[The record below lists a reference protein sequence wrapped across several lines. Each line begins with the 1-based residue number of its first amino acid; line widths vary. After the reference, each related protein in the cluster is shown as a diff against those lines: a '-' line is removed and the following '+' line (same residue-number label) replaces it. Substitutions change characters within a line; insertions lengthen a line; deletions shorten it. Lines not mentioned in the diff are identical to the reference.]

1 MRQLLLLILLS
12 TFFASCAKQEEALPI
27 YSSYDLRMDGSR
39 FVPDIGVLSSTST
52 LAIGDTNVQQN
63 PFTTAPVLLAGGGKF
78 TYAVAQ
84 ANSVIIGNETTSQIF
99 ASMPEETPIIQ
110 LLTDSSA
117 IYAIHLN
124 GKIDAFA
131 MSGKALWQSRAS
143 GFPSLNSIL
152 GGNAL
157 IFSSDSAISAINI
170 HSGKNM
176 WAYHTTLSVRSI
188 IYDSKAKMII
198 TALSFNSPEGADSIL
213 CFSFNGDLKSS
224 SAFVSTRIASNLCLC
239 GKDRDKIAFGY
250 LSKPNLTG
258 TRTMHIA
265 TYSGIQA
272 GTPKRVNEHE
282 LPYLPTNIA
291 SNGSMILSSGF
302 LMNGGDLQSGID
314 AFYADDTTKLWQRRF
329 SYPLVT
335 PVSVSN
341 KYAYFSLVFTTEAEI
356 PTHSI
361 FYTIDMSTGK
371 TLGELSVV
379 GAKNG
384 FTLGIPMPLEEKEF
398 IMSDRNRSILYFIR
412 P

>member
-1 MRQLLLLILLS
+1 MRQLLLFLLLS
-12 TFFASCAKQEEALPI
+12 IIFASCSKQEEAIPK
-27 YSSYDLRMDGSR
+27 YSSYDLGMDGSR
-39 FVPDIGVLSSTST
+39 FVPDIGVLSATST

-63 PFTTAPVLLAGGGKF
+63 PFTTAPVPLTGGGKF
-78 TYAVAQ
+78 MYAVAQ
-84 ANSVIIGNETTSQIF
+84 ANSVMIGNESTSQIF
-99 ASMPEETPIIQ
+99 ASLPEETTIIQ
-110 LLTDSSA
+110 LLSDSST
-117 IYAIHLN
+117 IYVIHLN
-124 GKIDAFA
+124 GKIDAFS
-131 MSGKALWQSRAS
+131 MSGKSLWQTVAR

-152 GGNAL
+152 AGNAL
-157 IFSSDSAISAINI
+157 IFSSDSAINAIDI

-176 WAYHTTLSVRSI
+176 WVYHTALSVRSI
-188 IYDSKAKMII
+188 IYDIKAKMII
-198 TALSFNSPEGADSIL
+198 TALSFNSPEAADSIL
-213 CFSFNGDLKSS
+213 CFSLTGDLKSS
-224 SAFVSTRIASNLCLC
+224 SAFASTRILSNLCLC
-239 GKDRDKIAFGY
+239 GKERDKIAFGY

-265 TYSGIQA
+265 TYSGIQTGA
-272 GTPKRVNEHE
+272 PKLISEHA

-291 SNGSMILSSGF
+291 SNRSMILSSGF

-361 FYTIDMSTGK
+361 FYTLEMSTGK
-371 TLGELSVV
+371 TLGELPVL

-384 FTLGIPMPLEEKEF
+384 FALGIPMPLQEKEF
-398 IMSDRNRSILYFIR
+398 IMSDRNRSMLYFIR